1 MTSGGAFRDVLALAS
16 SDGEGGSDKTNVRRS
31 DPLRPI
37 HRLLRL
43 VLPAPA
49 DTNSPEHD
57 TRAKSMTYALKWDWQ
72 DEEVLPSILLMY
84 GALLVGSLVG
94 STSTMAPT
102 SAAAQTPGDAGGPS
116 LIERYQRARQRAL
129 ARRHL
134 RQEGRLPVHPPVQ
147 VPTPIDSLRPAP
159 STQAEST
166 EPEPSFPLHDVRP
179 VRRLERNWFRE
190 KFADTEWAF
199 LGETSHH
206 AFLDTARTP
215 GLRARL
221 QTAFGD
227 PTQTLVDTPLEMP
240 PDKQAQFE
248 YWFVV
253 NDSIPV
259 QVTDASGPRDRGLII
274 AVERPFRS
282 QLQALRDTLLAP
294 LRHAERTPYVDYYY
308 DEQRERWYR
317 AGFDGQSFFLKQIPR
332 TNVTPGQRAVL
343 DTTRTSEPSPPS
355 DENSP

>member
-1 MTSGGAFRDVLALAS
+1 MC
-16 SDGEGGSDKTNVRRS
+16 
-31 DPLRPI
+31 
-37 HRLLRL
+37 
-43 VLPAPA
+43 
-49 DTNSPEHD
+49 
-57 TRAKSMTYALKWDWQ
+57 
-72 DEEVLPSILLMY
+72 
-84 GALLVGSLVG
+84 GALLIGSLVG
-94 STSTMAPT
+94 PT
-102 SAAAQTPGDAGGPS
+102 PTRAQTPDDAEEPS
-116 LIERYQRARQRAL
+116 LIQRYQRARQRAL

-134 RQEGRLPVHPPVQ
+134 QQKGRLPVHLPVQ
-147 VPTPIDSLRPAP
+147 LPTPTDSLRPAP
-159 STQAEST
+159 STQVEST

-215 GLRARL
+215 SLRARL

-259 QVTDASGPRDRGLII
+259 QVTDASGPRDRGLI
-274 AVERPFRS
+274 
-282 QLQALRDTLLAP
+282 

-332 TNVTPGQRAVL
+332 TNVAPGQRAFL
-343 DTTRTSEPSPPS
+343 DTTQTSESSLPS

>member
-1 MTSGGAFRDVLALAS
+1 
-16 SDGEGGSDKTNVRRS
+16 
-31 DPLRPI
+31 
-37 HRLLRL
+37 
-43 VLPAPA
+43 
-49 DTNSPEHD
+49 
-57 TRAKSMTYALKWDWQ
+57 MTYAPNWDWQ
-72 DEEVLPSILLMY
+72 DEDALPGILFVCS
-84 GALLVGSLVG
+84 ALLIGSLVG
-94 STSTMAPT
+94 PT
-102 SAAAQTPGDAGGPS
+102 PMRAQTPDDAEEPS
-116 LIERYQRARQRAL
+116 LIQRYQRARQRAL

-134 RQEGRLPVHPPVQ
+134 QQKGRLPVHLPVQ
-147 VPTPIDSLRPAP
+147 LPTPTDSLRPAP

-179 VRRLERNWFRE
+179 VRRLERDWFRE

-215 GLRARL
+215 SLRARL

-259 QVTDASGPRDRGLII
+259 QVTDASGPRDRGLIV
-274 AVERPFRS
+274 AVERSYRS
-282 QLQALRDTLLAP
+282 RLRALRDTLLAP
-294 LRHAERTPYVDYYY
+294 LRHAERAPYVDYYY

-332 TNVTPGQRAVL
+332 ANVAPGQRTFL
-343 DTTRTSEPSPPS
+343 DTTQTSESSLPS